1 MNERSVAAAAKR
13 KGKGSLLDGSERMRY
28 DAIARP
34 MAPAPQTL
42 FGRSG
47 HKCYALQPHRPA
59 GQTSFAACPARPP
72 SAAWYGPPLRALAAG
87 PGASPPLPSWLP
99 PPVRGNRRPGE
110 RFGLA
115 CRRGCRAPGFVVRP
129 RLLFS
134 GCGCRGRPKAPL
146 RPCSA
151 RRQALDRFAGVP
163 GLPGFPGHF
172 APLGATPAGGTRCRA
187 S

>member
-1 MNERSVAAAAKR
+1 
-13 KGKGSLLDGSERMRY
+13 MRY

-34 MAPAPQTL
+34 LAPAPQTM

-59 GQTSFAACPARPP
+59 GQTSDAACPARPP
-72 SAAWYGPPLRALAAG
+72 SSAWNGPQLRALASG

-99 PPVRGNRRPGE
+99 PLVRRNRHPGE

-115 CRRGCRAPGFVVRP
+115 CRRALQGPGLRGTAPAVIFRVRLP
-129 RLLFS
+129 GPSQGALV
-134 GCGCRGRPKAPL
+134 
-146 RPCSA
+146 PCSA

-163 GLPGFPGHF
+163 GLPGLPGHF
-172 APLGATPAGGTRCRA
+172 APLGATPAGGKRCRA
-187 S
+187 SYPSKFLIDRFKNRQ